1 MSFFRNLFLSVPESD
16 GGTMS
21 PSAFFYRLPVLETP
35 DLILRKPAM
44 KDAKDIFCYAS
55 DPEVAR
61 YVLWEPHRNLAETR
75 SFVRFLRSR
84 IRAGYPSSWVVVLKQ
99 TGTVIGTIGFIWY
112 SETNRSAEL
121 GYSFSREYWNRGYAT
136 QALGAVIDASFTS
149 LPLNRLEAQHDVR
162 NPASGRVMEKCGLRQ
177 EGILRDRIV
186 NKGEYVDAALYA
198 ILRSDWENAQR

>member
-1 MSFFRNLFLSVPESD
+1 MSFFRNLLLSVPGSED
-16 GGTMS
+16 GTMS
-21 PSAFFYRLPVLETP
+21 PSAFFYRLPTLETT

-44 KDAKDIFCYAS
+44 KDAKDIFRYAS

-61 YVLWEPHRNLAETR
+61 YVLWEPHRSLAETR
-75 SFVRFLRSR
+75 SFVRWLRSR

-112 SETNRSAEL
+112 SETNRSAEI
-121 GYSFSREYWNRGYAT
+121 GYSFSREYWNHGYAT
-136 QALGAVIDASFTS
+136 QALGAVVDASFTS

-177 EGILRDRIV
+177 EGILRDRII

-198 ILRSDWENAQR
+198 VLRSEWETAQR